1 MENGIDH
8 AGVLRILDEA
18 GIGLPS
24 YYEWRTRS
32 GCYFCFFQR
41 KAEWVGLS
49 KRHPEMFA
57 KAVAIEQKVMKDA
70 GAEGDKSFT
79 EFGMQGRQYTW
90 SGGETLL
97 ELVARQDEIMARHE
111 LALSREK
118 ERAINQPLWEIF
130 SGALDDEDGSEQ
142 CAVCAL

>member
-1 MENGIDH
+1 
-8 AGVLRILDEA
+8 
-18 GIGLPS
+18 
-24 YYEWRTRS
+24 
-32 GCYFCFFQR
+32 
-41 KAEWVGLS
+41 
-49 KRHPEMFA
+49 MFA

-97 ELVARQDEIMARHE
+97 DLVARQDEIMARHE
-111 LALSREK
+111 ISLGREK
-118 ERAINQPLWEIF
+118 EKAINRPLWEIF
-130 SGALDDEDGSEQ
+130 SDALDDEDGSEQ

>member
-1 MENGIDH
+1 
-8 AGVLRILDEA
+8 
-18 GIGLPS
+18 
-24 YYEWRTRS
+24 
-32 GCYFCFFQR
+32 
-41 KAEWVGLS
+41 
-49 KRHPEMFA
+49 MFA

-97 ELVARQDEIMARHE
+97 ELVARQDEIMERHE

-118 ERAINQPLWEIF
+118 ERAINRPLWEIF
-130 SGALDDEDGSEQ
+130 SGALDDEDGTEQ